1 VGLYKYFNQENIAIL
16 FKDNFRMKSLK
27 HLNKYLV
34 KYKYRLLL
42 GFLFIIL
49 ANFFKIFPAQ
59 LIRESLN
66 LIEDK
71 LSGNVVLTASFLTEY
86 IEDMSIGEVVLL
98 YSSIIFVIAI
108 ITGIFTFFQRQTIII
123 MSRLI
128 EFDLKNEIFNHYQ
141 KLDSTFYKENNT
153 GDIMNRISD
162 DVLKTRMYLGPA
174 IMYSFGLLS
183 LFFMVVPL
191 MFSINV
197 KLAIYSLT
205 PLPILSVIIYLVSA
219 RINRQSEKV
228 QSKLSDI
235 TTLSQET
242 YSGIRILKTY
252 VKESFFIS
260 KLNSENETY
269 RQYSMDLVKTNSF
282 FFPVMMLLIGLSTI
296 FTIYIG
302 GNEYIAGNI
311 EIGHILEFVIYVNM
325 LTWPVTAIGWV
336 TSIIQRAAAS
346 QTRINA
352 FLNTHPKVQN
362 TCNEDLNLKQNISFK
377 NVSFTYP
384 ESGITALKNI
394 SFEIEKGKTLAIVGK
409 TGSGKSSIINL
420 LMRNY
425 DVNEGEILIGN
436 KNLKNININQL
447 REKTGIVPQ
456 DVFLFSDS
464 IENNIAFGYK
474 NELPQQ
480 STIEKAA
487 KDAAIF
493 DNIIEL
499 PNGFKTKIGE
509 RGVTLSGGQ
518 KQRISIARAIIKNPE
533 LLIFD
538 DCLSAVDTE
547 TEDIILT
554 NLKVLMR
561 NKSSIIIS
569 HRVSSVKNADIIL
582 VLDEGK
588 IIEQG
593 THEELLKLKG
603 NYHETYQIQ
612 LLEIENKKL
621 K

>member
-1 VGLYKYFNQENIAIL
+1 
-16 FKDNFRMKSLK
+16 MKSLL
-27 HLNKYLV
+27 HLNKYLF

-66 LIEDK
+66 LIKDK
-71 LSGNVVLTASFLTEY
+71 LSGKELTTSSYIAEY
-86 IEDMSIGEVVLL
+86 IHDMSISETVLV
-98 YSSIIFVIAI
+98 YAGIIFIIAI

-128 EFDLKNEIFNHYQ
+128 EFDLKNEIFNQYQ

-183 LFFMVVPL
+183 LFVMVVPV
-191 MFSINV
+191 MFSINT

-252 VKESFFIS
+252 VKESFFSS
-260 KLNSENETY
+260 KLNAENEEY
-269 RQYSMDLVKTNSF
+269 RQYSMDLVKTNSL

-302 GNEYIAGNI
+302 GTLLIDDAANPLIPENEKIKIG
-311 EIGHILEFVIYVNM
+311 EILSFVIYINM

-352 FLNTHPKVQN
+352 FLNTSPKVQN
-362 TCNEDLNLKQNISFK
+362 TSNEPLNIKGKISFK

-384 ESGITALKNI
+384 ESGIKALKNI
-394 SFEIEKGKTLAIVGK
+394 SFNIDEGKTLAVIGK

-425 DVNEGEILIGN
+425 DVDAGEVLIDE
-436 KNLKNININQL
+436 KNIKNININQL
-447 REKTGIVPQ
+447 RENTGIVPQ
-456 DVFLFSDS
+456 DVFLFSDT

-474 NELPQQ
+474 NELPDK
-480 STIEKAA
+480 SIIEKAA
-487 KDAAIF
+487 KDAAIY
-493 DNIIEL
+493 DNIIDL
-499 PNGFKTKIGE
+499 PKGFQTKIGE

-518 KQRISIARAIIKNPE
+518 KQRISIARAIIKNPL

-538 DCLSAVDTE
+538 DCLSAVDTK
-547 TEDIILT
+547 TEDAILT
-554 NLKVLMR
+554 NLKTLM
-561 NKSSIIIS
+561 KDKTSIIVS
-569 HRVSSVKNADIIL
+569 HRVSSVKNADSII
-582 VLDEGK
+582 VMHEGE
-588 IIEQG
+588 IIEKG
-593 THEELLKLKG
+593 THKELLDLKG
-603 NYHETYQIQ
+603 SYYETYQTQ
-612 LLEIENKKL
+612 LLEGENKK
-621 K
+621 

>member
-1 VGLYKYFNQENIAIL
+1 
-16 FKDNFRMKSLK
+16 MKSLK

-59 LIRESLN
+59 LIRESIN
-66 LIEDK
+66 LIQDK
-71 LSGNVVLTASFLTEY
+71 MSGKELTTASFLSDY
-86 IEDMSIGEVVLL
+86 IQDLSIGEMVLL
-98 YSSIIFVIAI
+98 YASIIFVIAI

-128 EFDLKNEIFNHYQ
+128 EYDLKNEIFQHYQ

-162 DVLKTRMYLGPA
+162 DVSKTRMYLGPA
-174 IMYSFGLLS
+174 IMYSFGLIS
-183 LFFMVVPL
+183 LFVMVVPV

-197 KLAIYSLT
+197 KLSIYSLT
-205 PLPILSVIIYLVSA
+205 PLPILSVIIYLVSS
-219 RINRQSEKV
+219 RINKQSEKV

-252 VKESFFIS
+252 VKERFFS
-260 KLNSENETY
+260 AKLDSENEAY
-269 RQYSMDLVKTNSF
+269 RNYSMDLVKTNSL

-302 GNEYIAGNI
+302 GVLLIEDAANPLIPENEKIKIG
-311 EIGHILEFVIYVNM
+311 EILSFVIYINM

-352 FLNTHPKVQN
+352 FLNIQPKVQN
-362 TCNEDLNLKQNISFK
+362 TSNEDVDINGKIVFK
-377 NVSFTYP
+377 DVSFAYP
-384 ESGITALKNI
+384 ESGIIALKNI
-394 SFEIEKGKTLAIVGK
+394 SFEIEKGKTLAIIGK
-409 TGSGKSSIINL
+409 TGSGKSSITSL

-425 DVNEGEILIGN
+425 DVDSGEILIDN
-436 KNLKNININQL
+436 NNLKNINLNQL

-456 DVFLFSDS
+456 DVFLFSDT

-474 NELPQQ
+474 NELPNQ
-480 STIEKAA
+480 SIIEKAA
-487 KDAAIF
+487 KDAAIYS
-493 DNIIEL
+493 NIMEL
-499 PNGFKTKIGE
+499 PHGFKTKIGE

-518 KQRISIARAIIKNPE
+518 KQRISIARAIIKNPQI
-533 LLIFD
+533 LIFD

-554 NLKVLMR
+554 NLKELMK
-561 NKSSIIIS
+561 NKTSIIIS
-569 HRVSSVKNADIIL
+569 HRVSSVKNADTIL
-582 VLDEGK
+582 VIHEGQVV
-588 IIEQG
+588 EQG
-593 THEELLKLKG
+593 THDELQTLKG
-603 NYHETYQIQ
+603 NYYETYQMQ
-612 LLEIENKKL
+612 LLENENKK
-621 K
+621 

>member
-1 VGLYKYFNQENIAIL
+1 
-16 FKDNFRMKSLK
+16 M
-27 HLNKYLV
+27 HLNKYLI

-66 LIEDK
+66 LIKNK
-71 LSGNVVLTASFLTEY
+71 LNGEEPITYSFLSNY
-86 IEDMSIGEVVLL
+86 IQDMSVGEMVLF
-98 YSSIIFVIAI
+98 YASIIFGIAI

-128 EFDLKNEIFNHYQ
+128 EFDLKNEIFNQYQ

-174 IMYSFGLLS
+174 IMYSFGLVS
-183 LFFMVVPL
+183 LFVMVVPV

-197 KLAIYSLT
+197 KLSIYSLT
-205 PLPILSVIIYLVSA
+205 PLPILSVVIYLVSS
-219 RINRQSEKV
+219 RINKQSEKV

-235 TTLSQET
+235 TTLSQES

-252 VKESFFIS
+252 VKETFFYS
-260 KLNSENETY
+260 KLNSENEAY
-269 RQYSMDLVKTNSF
+269 RGYSMDLVKTNSL

-302 GNEYIAGNI
+302 GILLIEDAANPLIPENEKIKIG
-311 EIGHILEFVIYVNM
+311 EILSFVIYINM

-352 FLNTHPKVQN
+352 FLNTQPKVQN
-362 TCNEDLNLKQNISFK
+362 STTKEFELEGNVHFK

-394 SFEIEKGKTLAIVGK
+394 SFEINKGKTLAIVGR
-409 TGSGKSSIINL
+409 TGSGKSSVINL
-420 LMRNY
+420 LLRNY
-425 DVNEGEILIGN
+425 DVEKGEILIDN
-436 KNLKNININQL
+436 ENIKTINLNQL
-447 REKTGIVPQ
+447 RENTGVVPQ
-456 DVFLFSDS
+456 DVFLFSDT

-474 NELPQQ
+474 SELPDK

-487 KDAAIF
+487 KNAAIY
-493 DNIIEL
+493 DNIINL
-499 PNGFKTKIGE
+499 PKGFQTKIGE
-509 RGVTLSGGQ
+509 RGITLSGGQ
-518 KQRISIARAIIKNPE
+518 KQRISIARAIIKSPKI
-533 LLIFD
+533 LIFD

-547 TEDIILT
+547 TEDLILT
-554 NLKVLMR
+554 NLKEVM
-561 NKSSIIIS
+561 KDKTSIIIS
-569 HRVSSVKNADIIL
+569 HRISSVKNADSIL
-582 VLDEGK
+582 VLEKGE

-593 THEELLKLKG
+593 THQELLNLKG
-603 NYHETYQIQ
+603 NYHQTYQMQ
-612 LLEIENKKL
+612 LLEEENKKL

>member
-1 VGLYKYFNQENIAIL
+1 
-16 FKDNFRMKSLK
+16 MKSLL
-27 HLNKYLV
+27 HLNKYLF

-66 LIEDK
+66 LIKDK
-71 LSGNVVLTASFLTEY
+71 LSGKELTTSSYIAEY
-86 IEDMSIGEVVLL
+86 IHDMSISETVLV
-98 YSSIIFVIAI
+98 YAGIIFIIAI

-128 EFDLKNEIFNHYQ
+128 EFDLKNEIFNQYQ

-183 LFFMVVPL
+183 LFVMVVPV
-191 MFSINV
+191 MFSINT

-205 PLPILSVIIYLVSA
+205 PLPILSIIIYLVSA

-252 VKESFFIS
+252 VKESFFSS
-260 KLNSENETY
+260 KLNAENEEY
-269 RQYSMDLVKTNSF
+269 RQYSMDLVKTNSL

-302 GNEYIAGNI
+302 GTLLIEDAANPLIPENEKIKIG
-311 EIGHILEFVIYVNM
+311 EILSFVIYINM

-352 FLNTHPKVQN
+352 FLNTSPKVQN
-362 TCNEDLNLKQNISFK
+362 TSNEPLNIKGKISFK

-384 ESGITALKNI
+384 ESGIKALKNI
-394 SFEIEKGKTLAIVGK
+394 SFNIDEGKTLAVIGK

-425 DVNEGEILIGN
+425 DVDAGEVLIDK
-436 KNLKNININQL
+436 KNIKNININQL
-447 REKTGIVPQ
+447 RENTGIVPQ
-456 DVFLFSDS
+456 DVFLFSDT

-474 NELPQQ
+474 NELPDK
-480 STIEKAA
+480 SIIEKAA
-487 KDAAIF
+487 KDAAIY
-493 DNIIEL
+493 DNIIDL
-499 PNGFKTKIGE
+499 PKGFQTKIGE

-518 KQRISIARAIIKNPE
+518 KQRISIARAIIKNPL

-538 DCLSAVDTE
+538 DCLSAVDTK
-547 TEDIILT
+547 TEDAILT
-554 NLKVLMR
+554 NLKTLM
-561 NKSSIIIS
+561 KDKTSIIVS
-569 HRVSSVKNADIIL
+569 HRVSSVKNADSII
-582 VLDEGK
+582 VMHEGE
-588 IIEQG
+588 IIEKG
-593 THEELLKLKG
+593 THKELLDLKG
-603 NYHETYQIQ
+603 SYYETYQTQ
-612 LLEIENKKL
+612 LLEGENKK
-621 K
+621 

>member
-1 VGLYKYFNQENIAIL
+1 
-16 FKDNFRMKSLK
+16 MKSLK
-27 HLNKYLV
+27 HLNKYLI
-34 KYKYRLLL
+34 KYRYRLLL

-66 LIEDK
+66 LIKDK
-71 LSGNVVLTASFLTEY
+71 LGGNELTSSSFLSDY
-86 IEDMSIGEVVLL
+86 IQNMSVSQIVLL
-98 YSSIIFVIAI
+98 YASIIFIIAI

-141 KLDSTFYKENNT
+141 KLDATFYKENNT

-183 LFFMVVPL
+183 LFVMVVPV

-197 KLAIYSLT
+197 KLSIYSLA

-235 TTLSQET
+235 TTISQET

-252 VKESFFIS
+252 VKESFFSS
-260 KLNSENETY
+260 KLDLENENY
-269 RQYSMDLVKTNSF
+269 RQYSMDLVKTNSL

-302 GNEYIAGNI
+302 GTLLIEDAANPLIPENEKIKIG
-311 EIGHILEFVIYVNM
+311 EILSFVIYINM

-362 TCNEDLNLKQNISFK
+362 TCEDDIDLSGNITFK
-377 NVSFTYP
+377 NVSFAYP
-384 ESGITALKNI
+384 ESGIKALKNI

-409 TGSGKSSIINL
+409 TGAGKSSIINL

-425 DVNEGEILIGN
+425 DVDSGEILIGN
-436 KNLKNININQL
+436 KNIKNINLNQL
-447 REKTGIVPQ
+447 RDRTGIVPQ
-456 DVFLFSDS
+456 DVFLFSDT

-474 NELPQQ
+474 NELPDK
-480 STIEKAA
+480 SIIEKAA
-487 KDAAIF
+487 RDAAIYN
-493 DNIIEL
+493 NIIDL
-499 PNGFKTKIGE
+499 PGGFKTKIGE

-518 KQRISIARAIIKNPE
+518 KQRISIARAIIKNPQ

-554 NLKVLMR
+554 NLKVLMK

-569 HRVSSVKNADIIL
+569 HRVSSVKNADTIL
-582 VLDEGK
+582 VIDEGG

-593 THEELLKLKG
+593 THDELLTLKG
-603 NYHETYQIQ
+603 SYHATYQIQ
-612 LLEIENKKL
+612 LLETENKK
-621 K
+621 

>member
-1 VGLYKYFNQENIAIL
+1 
-16 FKDNFRMKSLK
+16 MKSLK
-27 HLNKYLV
+27 HLNKYLI
-34 KYKYRLLL
+34 KYRYRLLL

-66 LIEDK
+66 LIKDK
-71 LSGNVVLTASFLTEY
+71 LGGNELTSSSFLSDY
-86 IEDMSIGEVVLL
+86 IQNMSISQIVLL
-98 YSSIIFVIAI
+98 YASIIFIIAI

-183 LFFMVVPL
+183 LFVMVVPV

-197 KLAIYSLT
+197 KMSIYSLA

-235 TTLSQET
+235 TTISQET

-252 VKESFFIS
+252 VKESFFSS
-260 KLNSENETY
+260 KLDLENENY
-269 RQYSMDLVKTNSF
+269 RQYSMDLVKTNSLF
-282 FFPVMMLLIGLSTI
+282 HPVMMLLIGLSTI
-296 FTIYIG
+296 FTIYMGGTLLIEDAANPLIPENEKIKIG
-302 GNEYIAGNI
+302 EILSFIIYI
-311 EIGHILEFVIYVNM
+311 NM

-336 TSIIQRAAAS
+336 TSIIQRASAS

-362 TCNEDLNLKQNISFK
+362 TCEDDIDLSGNITFK

-384 ESGITALKNI
+384 ESGIKALKNI
-394 SFEIEKGKTLAIVGK
+394 SFKIEKGKTLAIVGK
-409 TGSGKSSIINL
+409 TGAGKSSIINL
-420 LMRNY
+420 IMRNY
-425 DVNEGEILIGN
+425 DVDSGEILIGN
-436 KNLKNININQL
+436 KNIKNINLNQL
-447 REKTGIVPQ
+447 RDRTGIVPQ
-456 DVFLFSDS
+456 DVFLFSDT

-474 NELPQQ
+474 NELPDK
-480 STIEKAA
+480 SIIEKSAR
-487 KDAAIF
+487 DAAIYS
-493 DNIIEL
+493 NIIDL
-499 PNGFKTKIGE
+499 PAGFKTKIGE

-518 KQRISIARAIIKNPE
+518 KQRISIARAIIKNPQ

-554 NLKVLMR
+554 NLKILMK

-569 HRVSSVKNADIIL
+569 HRVSSVKNADTIL
-582 VLDEGK
+582 VIDEGE

-593 THEELLKLKG
+593 THEELLTLKG
-603 NYHETYQIQ
+603 SYYVTYQIQ
-612 LLEIENKKL
+612 LLEKENKK
-621 K
+621 

>member
-1 VGLYKYFNQENIAIL
+1 
-16 FKDNFRMKSLK
+16 MKSLK
-27 HLNKYLV
+27 HLNKYLI
-34 KYKYRLLL
+34 KYRYRLLL

-66 LIEDK
+66 LIKDK
-71 LSGNVVLTASFLTEY
+71 LGGNELTSSSFLSDY
-86 IEDMSIGEVVLL
+86 IQNMSVSQIVLL
-98 YSSIIFVIAI
+98 YASIIFIIAI

-141 KLDSTFYKENNT
+141 KLDATFYKENNT

-183 LFFMVVPL
+183 LFVMVVPV

-197 KLAIYSLT
+197 KLSIYSLA

-235 TTLSQET
+235 TTISQET

-252 VKESFFIS
+252 VKESFFSS
-260 KLNSENETY
+260 KLDLENENY
-269 RQYSMDLVKTNSF
+269 RQYSMDLVKTNSL

-302 GNEYIAGNI
+302 GTLLIEDAANPLIPENEKIKIG
-311 EIGHILEFVIYVNM
+311 EILSFVIYINM

-362 TCNEDLNLKQNISFK
+362 TCEDDIDLSGNITFK
-377 NVSFTYP
+377 NVSFAYP
-384 ESGITALKNI
+384 ESGIKALKNI

-409 TGSGKSSIINL
+409 TGAGKSSIINL

-425 DVNEGEILIGN
+425 DVDSGEILIGN
-436 KNLKNININQL
+436 KNIKNINLNQL
-447 REKTGIVPQ
+447 RDRTGIVPQ
-456 DVFLFSDS
+456 DVFLFSDT

-474 NELPQQ
+474 NELPDK
-480 STIEKAA
+480 SIIEKAA
-487 KDAAIF
+487 RDAAIYN
-493 DNIIEL
+493 NIVDL
-499 PNGFKTKIGE
+499 PDGFKTKIGE

-518 KQRISIARAIIKNPE
+518 KQRISIARAIIKNPQ

-554 NLKVLMR
+554 NLKVLMK

-569 HRVSSVKNADIIL
+569 HRVSSVKNADTIL
-582 VLDEGK
+582 VIDEGG

-593 THEELLKLKG
+593 THDELLTLKG
-603 NYHETYQIQ
+603 SYHATYQIQ
-612 LLEIENKKL
+612 LLETENKK
-621 K
+621 

>member
-1 VGLYKYFNQENIAIL
+1 
-16 FKDNFRMKSLK
+16 MKSLK
-27 HLNKYLV
+27 HLNKYLI
-34 KYKYRLLL
+34 KYRYRLLL

-66 LIEDK
+66 LIKDK
-71 LSGNVVLTASFLTEY
+71 LGGNELTSSSFLSDY
-86 IEDMSIGEVVLL
+86 IQNMSISQIVLL
-98 YSSIIFVIAI
+98 YASIIFIIAI

-183 LFFMVVPL
+183 LFVMVVPV

-197 KLAIYSLT
+197 KMSIYSLA

-235 TTLSQET
+235 TTISQET

-252 VKESFFIS
+252 VKESFFSS
-260 KLNSENETY
+260 KLDLENENY
-269 RQYSMDLVKTNSF
+269 RQYSMDLVKTNSLF
-282 FFPVMMLLIGLSTI
+282 HPVMMLLIGLSTI
-296 FTIYIG
+296 FTIYMGGTLLIEDAANPLIPENEKIKIG
-302 GNEYIAGNI
+302 EILSFIIYI
-311 EIGHILEFVIYVNM
+311 NM

-336 TSIIQRAAAS
+336 TSIIQRASAS

-362 TCNEDLNLKQNISFK
+362 TCEDDIDLSGNITFK

-384 ESGITALKNI
+384 ESGIKALKNI
-394 SFEIEKGKTLAIVGK
+394 SFKIEKGKTLAIVGK
-409 TGSGKSSIINL
+409 TGAGKSSIINL
-420 LMRNY
+420 IMRNY
-425 DVNEGEILIGN
+425 DVDSGEILIGN
-436 KNLKNININQL
+436 KNIKNINLNQL
-447 REKTGIVPQ
+447 RDRTGIVPQ
-456 DVFLFSDS
+456 DVFLFSDT

-474 NELPQQ
+474 NELPDK
-480 STIEKAA
+480 SIIEKSAR
-487 KDAAIF
+487 DAAIYS
-493 DNIIEL
+493 NIIDL
-499 PNGFKTKIGE
+499 PAGFKTKIGE

-518 KQRISIARAIIKNPE
+518 KQRISIARAIIKNPQ

-554 NLKVLMR
+554 NLKILMK

-569 HRVSSVKNADIIL
+569 HRVSSVKNADTIL
-582 VLDEGK
+582 VIDEGE

-593 THEELLKLKG
+593 THEELLTLKG
-603 NYHETYQIQ
+603 SYYVTYQTQ
-612 LLEIENKKL
+612 LLEKENKKL

>member
-1 VGLYKYFNQENIAIL
+1 
-16 FKDNFRMKSLK
+16 MKSLK
-27 HLNKYLV
+27 HLNKYLL

-59 LIRESLN
+59 LIRQALN
-66 LIEDK
+66 LITDK
-71 LSGNVVLTASFLTEY
+71 LKGTKIINESFLSDY
-86 IEDMSIGEVVLL
+86 IQDMTTPKIVLL
-98 YSSIIFVIAI
+98 YAAIIFGIAI

-141 KLDSTFYKENNT
+141 KLDITFYKENNT
-153 GDIMNRISD
+153 GDIMNRISE
-162 DVLKTRMYLGPA
+162 DVMKTRMYLGPA

-183 LFFMVVPL
+183 LFVMVVPV

-228 QSKLSDI
+228 QAKLSDI

-260 KLNSENETY
+260 KLDSENEAY
-269 RQYSMDLVKTNSF
+269 RMYSMDLVKTNSF

-352 FLNTHPKVQN
+352 FLNTQPNVKN
-362 TCNEDLNLKQNISFK
+362 TATENLNLKGKITFK
-377 NVSFTYP
+377 NVFFTYP
-384 ESGITALKNI
+384 ESGLTALKNI
-394 SFEIEKGKTLAIVGK
+394 SFEIKKGKTLAIIGK
-409 TGSGKSSIINL
+409 TGSGKSSIISL

-425 DVNEGEILIGN
+425 DVNEGEILIDDN
-436 KNLKNININQL
+436 NLKTININQL
-447 REKTGIVPQ
+447 RENTGVVPQ
-456 DVFLFSDS
+456 DVFLFSDT

-474 NELPQQ
+474 NKLPDR
-480 STIEKAA
+480 TIIEKAA
-487 KDAAIF
+487 KDAAIYSS
-493 DNIIEL
+493 IIEL
-499 PNGFKTKIGE
+499 PKGFETKIGE

-518 KQRISIARAIIKNPE
+518 KQRVSIARAIIKNPQI
-533 LLIFD
+533 LIFD

-554 NLKVLMR
+554 NLKKIM
-561 NKSSIIIS
+561 KDKTSIIIS
-569 HRVSSVKNADIIL
+569 HRISSVKNADSIL
-582 VLDEGK
+582 VLNEGE

-593 THEELLKLKG
+593 THEELLNIKG
-603 NYHETYQIQ
+603 NYYETYRIQ
-612 LLEIENKKL
+612 LLEEENNKL